1 MADGSKILNSPILKN
16 FSLDCIDIPSIKSLN
31 AKTVLVYEG
40 ARIKW
45 TNDLESLKNFVENII
60 GLDGRWKSPGGK
72 SKQFVSSDFDL
83 VMTWH
88 PGKQNTLLFNGKDGE
103 LVRKFLIST
112 LNTSTDT
119 LNRMS
124 VEFITHMNNEATTKP
139 NVLFEDDTPSDQHYS
154 KVRPKPIYQES
165 SSISQCDCKCGL
177 LAAEI
182 EGIKLDMVIMQ
193 RNIESKMQ
201 SNKIRESDESKRLEQ
216 ELYNAREECK
226 NLKGDIQILIT
237 GRNNEI
243 ADLNQTI
250 VSLENSLKTSKA
262 LNVSLSGQNKR
273 LEQDLV
279 NAREKCKHLED
290 DIQVLMSGR
299 NNEIADVNQTVV
311 SLENKLKISEAL
323 NASLSGKIASI
334 NALKSTKAKQR
345 ENYTALPNS
354 NKVAKG
360 RKQTKRI
367 NIPNDIDSYTV
378 VDGDCVNQMKR
389 NDKRSSRKKDTK
401 SEYIHR
407 IKEVNNNNLRPSY
420 FPKWVSQLPL
430 ISFAADPRRYGKVKP
445 PIEYVS
451 VPADIDSYTVVDG
464 NLEIS
469 QKELPRVKSRSGQKF
484 FRNNSCHFTLN
495 KNT

>member
-1 MADGSKILNSPILKN
+1 
-16 FSLDCIDIPSIKSLN
+16 
-31 AKTVLVYEG
+31 
-40 ARIKW
+40 
-45 TNDLESLKNFVENII
+45 
-60 GLDGRWKSPGGK
+60 
-72 SKQFVSSDFDL
+72 
-83 VMTWH
+83 MTWH

-124 VEFITHMNNEATTKP
+124 VEFITNMNSEATTKP
-139 NVLFEDDTPSDQHYS
+139 KVLFEDDTPLDQHYS
-154 KVRPKPIYQES
+154 MVRPKPIYQES
-165 SSISQCDCKCGL
+165 SSVLQCDCKCGL

-193 RNIESKMQ
+193 RNIESKM
-201 SNKIRESDESKRLEQ
+201 KPGGIRESDESKRLEQ
-216 ELYNAREECK
+216 ELYKAREECK

-250 VSLENSLKTSKA
+250 VSLENTLKTSKA

-279 NAREKCKHLED
+279 NARENCKHLED

-299 NNEIADVNQTVV
+299 NNEIADVNKTVV

-323 NASLSGKIASI
+323 NASLKGKIASI
-334 NALKSTKAKQR
+334 KTLKSTKVKQR
-345 ENYTALPNS
+345 ENYTASPNYNS
-354 NKVAKG
+354 NKAAKG

-378 VDGDCVNQMKR
+378 VDGDCVNQVKR
-389 NDKRSSRKKDTK
+389 NDKRSSSKDTK
-401 SEYIHR
+401 SEHIHR
-407 IKEVNNNNLRPSY
+407 IKEVNNNNLRPSH

-430 ISFAADPRRYGKVKP
+430 ISLAADGKVKP

-451 VPADIDSYTVVDG
+451 VSADIDSYTVVDG
-464 NLEIS
+464 NSEIS
-469 QKELPRVKSRSGQKF
+469 QKELPRVKSRWGQKF
-484 FRNNSCHFTLN
+484 FRNNPCHFTLK
-495 KNT
+495 KNI

>member
-40 ARIKW
+40 TCIKW

-60 GLDGRWKSPGGK
+60 GLVGRWKSPGGK
-72 SKQFVSSDFDL
+72 SKQFVSCDFDL

-124 VEFITHMNNEATTKP
+124 VEFITNMNNEATTKP
-139 NVLFEDDTPSDQHYS
+139 KVLFEDDTPSDQHYT
-154 KVRPKPIYQES
+154 KVRPKSVYQES

-201 SNKIRESDESKRLEQ
+201 PNKIRESDESKRLEQ
-216 ELYNAREECK
+216 ELYKAREECK

-250 VSLENSLKTSKA
+250 VSLDNTLKTSKA

-323 NASLSGKIASI
+323 NASLNQLKLSSVKII
-334 NALKSTKAKQR
+334 QHYLIVIR
-345 ENYTALPNS
+345 LLP
-354 NKVAKG
+354 KG
-360 RKQTKRI
+360 LKQTKRI

-378 VDGDCVNQMKR
+378 VDDDCVNQMKR
-389 NDKRSSRKKDTK
+389 NDKRSSSKKDTK
-401 SEYIHR
+401 SEHIHR

-430 ISFAADPRRYGKVKP
+430 ISLAADPRRYGKVKP
-445 PIEYVS
+445 PTEYVS
-451 VPADIDSYTVVDG
+451 VPADIDSYTVADG

-484 FRNNSCHFTLN
+484 FRNNSCHFTL
-495 KNT
+495 KKST

>member
-1 MADGSKILNSPILKN
+1 
-16 FSLDCIDIPSIKSLN
+16 
-31 AKTVLVYEG
+31 
-40 ARIKW
+40 
-45 TNDLESLKNFVENII
+45 
-60 GLDGRWKSPGGK
+60 
-72 SKQFVSSDFDL
+72 
-83 VMTWH
+83 
-88 PGKQNTLLFNGKDGE
+88 
-103 LVRKFLIST
+103 
-112 LNTSTDT
+112 
-119 LNRMS
+119 MS
-124 VEFITHMNNEATTKP
+124 VEFITNMNNEATTKP
-139 NVLFEDDTPSDQHYS
+139 KVLFEDDTPSDQRYS

-177 LAAEI
+177 LAAEM

-201 SNKIRESDESKRLEQ
+201 PNKIRKSDESKRLEQ
-216 ELYNAREECK
+216 ELYKAREECK

-243 ADLNQTI
+243 ADLNQAI
-250 VSLENSLKTSKA
+250 VSLENTLKTSKA

-323 NASLSGKIASI
+323 NASRQNRSI

-345 ENYTALPNS
+345 ENYTALRNS

-367 NIPNDIDSYTV
+367 NIPNILIIIRLLMAIA
-378 VDGDCVNQMKR
+378 CVNQMKR
-389 NDKRSSRKKDTK
+389 NDKRSSSKKDTK
-401 SEYIHR
+401 SEHIHR
-407 IKEVNNNNLRPSY
+407 IKEVNNNNLRP
-420 FPKWVSQLPL
+420 
-430 ISFAADPRRYGKVKP
+430 
-445 PIEYVS
+445 
-451 VPADIDSYTVVDG
+451 
-464 NLEIS
+464 
-469 QKELPRVKSRSGQKF
+469 
-484 FRNNSCHFTLN
+484 
-495 KNT
+495 

>member
-1 MADGSKILNSPILKN
+1 
-16 FSLDCIDIPSIKSLN
+16 
-31 AKTVLVYEG
+31 
-40 ARIKW
+40 
-45 TNDLESLKNFVENII
+45 
-60 GLDGRWKSPGGK
+60 
-72 SKQFVSSDFDL
+72 
-83 VMTWH
+83 
-88 PGKQNTLLFNGKDGE
+88 
-103 LVRKFLIST
+103 
-112 LNTSTDT
+112 
-119 LNRMS
+119 
-124 VEFITHMNNEATTKP
+124 
-139 NVLFEDDTPSDQHYS
+139 
-154 KVRPKPIYQES
+154 
-165 SSISQCDCKCGL
+165 
-177 LAAEI
+177 
-182 EGIKLDMVIMQ
+182 MQ

-201 SNKIRESDESKRLEQ
+201 PNKIRESDESERLEQ
-216 ELYNAREECK
+216 ELYKAREECK

-250 VSLENSLKTSKA
+250 VSLETTLKTSKA
-262 LNVSLSGQNKR
+262 LNASLNGQNKR

-345 ENYTALPNS
+345 KNYTALPNS

-389 NDKRSSRKKDTK
+389 NDKRSSSKKDTK
-401 SEYIHR
+401 SEHIHR

-430 ISFAADPRRYGKVKP
+430 ISLAADPIARRYGKMKP
-445 PIEYVS
+445 PTEYVS

-469 QKELPRVKSRSGQKF
+469 RKELHRVKSRSGQKF
-484 FRNNSCHFTLN
+484 FRNNSCHFTLK